1 MLLTDETYPRIEVIF
16 GGHDSFRETQ
26 VLDAE
31 EFIAVK
37 GFKAK
42 GKRISTY
49 EVESVNELEPVR
61 FPQENK
67 DTSETVEEDEEN
79 LDDKSN
85 TDILDEITGDETI

>member
-1 MLLTDETYPRIEVIF
+1 MF
-16 GGHDSFRETQ
+16 
-26 VLDAE
+26 DAE

-49 EVESVNELEPVR
+49 EVETVNELEPIR

-85 TDILDEITGDETI
+85 TDILDEITGQMKLFDE